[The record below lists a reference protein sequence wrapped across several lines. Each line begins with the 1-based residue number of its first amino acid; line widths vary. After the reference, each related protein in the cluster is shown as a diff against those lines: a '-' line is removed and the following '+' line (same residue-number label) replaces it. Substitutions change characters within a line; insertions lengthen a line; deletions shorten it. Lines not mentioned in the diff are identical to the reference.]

1 MDDFSPFT
9 RLRGGGIHGIDCTV
23 VMIIVIFA

>member
-9 RLRGGGIHGIDCTV
+9 RLRGCIHGINCTV

>member
-1 MDDFSPFT
+1 MDDFSQFT
-9 RLRGGGIHGIDCTV
+9 RLRGGIHGIDCTV